1 MMEEEDGFDLPP
13 TPEGMADVDVSLST
27 DGSRPT
33 LLLAGTT
40 KPADF
45 TEQKNDSADIVG
57 VEKEVISN
65 KIELESEKMTKEN
78 VNAEKDCLDGNGKGL
93 DGNQESASGPNT
105 IKELFGESAESDGF
119 LSSNSKQNSLPTASA
134 LFSSTGDSHDLFAND
149 KKSDPFPVAPS
160 KVPNFEEQRKDDG
173 SNAMGLLGESLQDLT
188 VKDNNSIPD
197 FPGGSV
203 PGIPAMSHFTNQGT
217 ASKNGQAAVLT
228 GSFPNTQSAPAIYS
242 PPGNTTSN
250 STPLPGQT
258 HMPGFQNPDHKIPG
272 TFNQGQTPMLYNPQ
286 NFAPQNQNYPSPN
299 QNDPI
304 MNRPENVDM
313 SQNRATIATCQNIA
327 NVGNSYMY
335 TAPIASVIPQ
345 YEQPQRNGQSVQQP
359 PARLYQ
365 SHVPKQ
371 VARPAGEL
379 FVPDLYG
386 SPSSTQPSQVNIFTP
401 DAVPTY
407 NISASNTPQTNF
419 SQQDATPNTYNM
431 QNSYG
436 AYQGAN
442 QSDINSYDYGSIQ
455 PLSYSNQQAMTYSN
469 AHDPGFWE
477 WVKNQPWGEEAQRLG
492 KQILQKTKNAT
503 DTVLTTLDPGME
515 EYLNPV
521 VHLAIGSQDSN
532 IMQAIRQGF
541 KNVFG
546 HTAAKG
552 HGVQHSYARLP
563 IGFDLATK
571 SVTEKLDAITAI
583 DFKFNQPY
591 VHVAIQ
597 PFLTEL
603 QQGRWSCMLCL
614 AIRDC
619 SKQIQLQ
626 TFSQPIQ
633 IPSQCI
639 SIAYNKTSQ
648 EVAQYGLDVD
658 IDEAVR
664 LYQPYANDQDWCST
678 LTGIKLE
685 TVITMAAQGLA
696 AEYRR
701 ELDNPSVTNVESFVV
716 MQ

>member
-1 MMEEEDGFDLPP
+1 MKEAGNDTESIDFLKKKHKLIWNTNIIPFSGIPFYIVGKKVFECEF
-13 TPEGMADVDVSLST
+13 GMDRRLKYLDDPIKGRRSTKKSQCPARVVMREIVEFPDVKIPMDTMFRRCDASKRLRRLLSASVDVKYCRKIYIT
-27 DGSRPT
+27 I
-33 LLLAGTT
+33 
-40 KPADF
+40 PAASEHK
-45 TEQKNDSADIVG
+45 THPVSKRKVAKRKALKARG
-57 VEKEVISN
+57 VEKKATKKSKRKS
-65 KIELESEKMTKEN
+65 KIE
-78 VNAEKDCLDGNGKGL
+78 
-93 DGNQESASGPNT
+93 
-105 IKELFGESAESDGF
+105 
-119 LSSNSKQNSLPTASA
+119 
-134 LFSSTGDSHDLFAND
+134 
-149 KKSDPFPVAPS
+149 
-160 KVPNFEEQRKDDG
+160 
-173 SNAMGLLGESLQDLT
+173 
-188 VKDNNSIPD
+188 
-197 FPGGSV
+197 
-203 PGIPAMSHFTNQGT
+203 
-217 ASKNGQAAVLT
+217 
-228 GSFPNTQSAPAIYS
+228 
-242 PPGNTTSN
+242 
-250 STPLPGQT
+250 
-258 HMPGFQNPDHKIPG
+258 
-272 TFNQGQTPMLYNPQ
+272 
-286 NFAPQNQNYPSPN
+286 
-299 QNDPI
+299 
-304 MNRPENVDM
+304 
-313 SQNRATIATCQNIA
+313 
-327 NVGNSYMY
+327 
-335 TAPIASVIPQ
+335 
-345 YEQPQRNGQSVQQP
+345 
-359 PARLYQ
+359 
-365 SHVPKQ
+365 
-371 VARPAGEL
+371 
-379 FVPDLYG
+379 
-386 SPSSTQPSQVNIFTP
+386 
-401 DAVPTY
+401 
-407 NISASNTPQTNF
+407 
-419 SQQDATPNTYNM
+419 
-431 QNSYG
+431 
-436 AYQGAN
+436 
-442 QSDINSYDYGSIQ
+442 
-455 PLSYSNQQAMTYSN
+455 
-469 AHDPGFWE
+469 
-477 WVKNQPWGEEAQRLG
+477 
-492 KQILQKTKNAT
+492 NAT